1 MIQVRIW
8 DLPTRLFHWALAALV
23 IALIITG
30 NVGGDAM
37 VWHFRCGY
45 SVLTLVIFRVCWGF
59 VGGYWSRWRQLA
71 CTPAELVKY
80 FKSNN
85 FFSLG
90 HNPVGSVSV
99 LAMLLF
105 LSLQVATGLF
115 SDDEISN
122 AGPLTSLVSERLV
135 GMATQWHKSFGKL
148 IIFFLV
154 ITHVLAIGWYFFKKK
169 NNLIKAMVDGN
180 KLSPEPAQSSNDQ
193 PRDWLKALVILL
205 FCAGLVYALIQS
217 GAAPMLS
224 ALN

>member
-1 MIQVRIW
+1 
-8 DLPTRLFHWALAALV
+8 
-23 IALIITG
+23 
-30 NVGGDAM
+30 
-37 VWHFRCGY
+37 
-45 SVLTLVIFRVCWGF
+45 
-59 VGGYWSRWRQLA
+59 
-71 CTPAELVKY
+71 
-80 FKSNN
+80 
-85 FFSLG
+85 
-90 HNPVGSVSV
+90 V

-154 ITHVLAIGWYFFKKK
+154 ITHVLAIAWYFFKKK